1 MNYKECA
8 YFSLYKQSPW
18 IYKNYTFEISSSIR
32 QQISRHPFAI
42 HVVPR
47 TQTNEHIEHTHT
59 HEAEA
64 LQQDT
69 GRSSSSK
76 EARRRTLDDREDDD
90 EQQSHDTYANGFHI
104 MHK

>member
-47 TQTNEHIEHTHT
+47 TQTNEHIEHTRSRSVAAGHR
-59 HEAEA
+59 EEQL
-64 LQQDT
+64 LQGGSEEDF
-69 GRSSSSK
+69 GRP
-76 EARRRTLDDREDDD
+76 
-90 EQQSHDTYANGFHI
+90 
-104 MHK
+104 